1 MPRRSGGSDRS
12 APRPAPRTVNP
23 APPPAPAQ
31 NGNSGSLLGTV
42 AEGMAFGGG
51 VAVVNRALDSALGP
65 RIIQHETVATG
76 SSTVPAATAN
86 SFGSDA
92 CNLHLKAF
100 HDCLNS
106 YGSDISKCQ
115 FYMDSLAQCRRNSGA
130 TLSS

>member
-1 MPRRSGGSDRS
+1 
-12 APRPAPRTVNP
+12 
-23 APPPAPAQ
+23 
-31 NGNSGSLLGTV
+31 
-42 AEGMAFGGG
+42 MAFGGG

-100 HDCLNS
+100 HDVRFNMFWLCSFLLINPHF
-106 YGSDISKCQ
+106 IVVMKLC
-115 FYMDSLAQCRRNSGA
+115 FWW
-130 TLSS
+130 